1 MGRAGSGCGGNNGLV
16 DNSPALLT
24 DQYELTMLQA
34 ALEDG
39 SAHRKCVFEMFARRL
54 PNGRRYGVVCGV
66 GRFLDALER
75 FRFTSDQLQFLTA
88 NNIVNDQTASWLEN
102 YRFSGNIDGYREG
115 ETYFPDSPIL
125 TVEATFG
132 EAVVL
137 ETLALSIYN
146 FDSSVASAAARMKL
160 AAGSRSCNEMG
171 SRRAHEYGAVA
182 AARAAYIAGFDATSN
197 LQAGAT
203 YSIPTMGTSAHAF
216 TLLHDTEDEAFA
228 SQVRSL
234 GKNTTLLV
242 DTFDVK
248 SAVESAV
255 RIAGADLGA
264 VRIDSGDLVARAHI
278 VRDQLNSLGAHDTKI
293 VVTSDLDEHAIAALA
308 SAPVDAY
315 GVGTSLVTGSGHPT
329 AGLVYKL
336 VARQDGSGEMQ
347 PVAKKSENKAT
358 RGGRKQAFRKF
369 NDSGIATAELVTT
382 SQAQL
387 PDTNARVG
395 LSVPLVRNGTRVN
408 SDTIGDAR
416 THLRNA
422 LAQLPADAHRL
433 APGDPAF
440 PTNYE
445 Q

>member
-1 MGRAGSGCGGNNGLV
+1 M

-264 VRIDSGDLVARAHI
+264 DPGDCGH
-278 VRDQLNSLGAHDTKI
+278 G
-293 VVTSDLDEHAIAALA
+293 LA
-308 SAPVDAY
+308 ETDP
-315 GVGTSLVTGSGHPT
+315 
-329 AGLVYKL
+329 
-336 VARQDGSGEMQ
+336 Q
-347 PVAKKSENKAT
+347 
-358 RGGRKQAFRKF
+358 
-369 NDSGIATAELVTT
+369 
-382 SQAQL
+382 
-387 PDTNARVG
+387 
-395 LSVPLVRNGTRVN
+395 
-408 SDTIGDAR
+408 GDAGGPR
-416 THLRNA
+416 
-422 LAQLPADAHRL
+422 
-433 APGDPAF
+433 
-440 PTNYE
+440 
-445 Q
+445 